1 MQVDVELSGRS
12 PSLVVKRDGS
22 QIVIR
27 CEKVDHL
34 PDGPRASGKY
44 IHLGMTAADAMVLLA
59 QLKEAQ
65 RRQALREPD
74 GQPIMIDVPPSK
86 DHN

>member
-1 MQVDVELSGRS
+1 MQADVELSGRS
-12 PSLVVKRDGS
+12 PSLVVKKDGS

-44 IHLGMTAADAMVLLA
+44 IHLGMTAADAMLLLA

-65 RRQALREPD
+65 RRQVLLDPGVRPA
-74 GQPIMIDVPPSK
+74 MITIPSEK
-86 DHN
+86 DRN